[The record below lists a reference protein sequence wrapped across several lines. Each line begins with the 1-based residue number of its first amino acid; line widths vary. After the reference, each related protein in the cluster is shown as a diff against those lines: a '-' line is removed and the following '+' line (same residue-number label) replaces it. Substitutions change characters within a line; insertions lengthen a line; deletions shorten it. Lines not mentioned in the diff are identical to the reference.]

1 MTQSSKSPVVTSN
14 INVGST
20 EVTAIVVSRFETS
33 VRKKIKELEA
43 ASAGL
48 TKSIKENDE
57 KLLNFLRSAAQVKYK
72 DILEA
77 LEALDKATA
86 QVGYQARKEERLHVD
101 LNGRVSIS
109 YAHCTYVSVN
119 IPFDADHE
127 AIAAASVKANEE
139 KMVIAKELITHRQ
152 RLIDLPSLERQFRA
166 SMAERVLNESEEG
179 KNFLSGVDG
188 FMESLSAQ
196 YPDLKLLG

>member
-1 MTQSSKSPVVTSN
+1 MTQTSKSPVVTSN

-33 VRKKIKELEA
+33 VRQKIKELEA

-48 TKSIKENDE
+48 TKTIKENDE
-57 KLLNFLRSAAQVKYK
+57 KLLNFMRSAAREKYK
-72 DILEA
+72 DILDA

-86 QVGYQARKEERLHVD
+86 QVGYQGQKEERLRVD
-101 LNGRVSIS
+101 LNGRVTIM
-109 YAHCTYVSVN
+109 YAHCTFVAVN
-119 IPFDADHE
+119 LPFDAEHE
-127 AIAAASVKANEE
+127 AVIAASAKANEE
-139 KMVIAKELITHRQ
+139 KMAIAKELITHRQ
-152 RLIDLPSLERQFRA
+152 RLIELPSLERQFRA

-179 KNFLSGVDG
+179 KNFLSSVDG